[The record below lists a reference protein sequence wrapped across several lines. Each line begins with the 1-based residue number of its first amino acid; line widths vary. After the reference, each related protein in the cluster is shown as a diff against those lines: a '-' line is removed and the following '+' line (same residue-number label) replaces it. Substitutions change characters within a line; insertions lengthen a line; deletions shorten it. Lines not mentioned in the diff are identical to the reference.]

1 MGLLDDAASAISV
14 RSSHS
19 KKSRS
24 HKSSSHRH
32 RSRSRSRGH
41 HSSATGGA
49 GGALGGIA
57 ASLFGTGGGND
68 HKHHTSSSSDSD
80 RRKKKHSSTSRS
92 IFGTDHDTYKKH
104 SASRPSFFGIPTGN
118 HSNSGRSPSYY
129 KRSPRPNFVTRVVK
143 RLKRLLRDLVYYAK
157 RHPLKVFMLVVMPL
171 VTGGF
176 LTALLAKFGL
186 KLPGVL
192 TQMIGLAGRAA
203 SGDGIGAVGEAVKM
217 ASGGGGGMGN
227 VARASV
233 SVERGRDF
241 GGGSW
246 ERRSVERDIVGS
258 VGAGGGGMGWGTLA
272 AVGKFFS

>member
-32 RSRSRSRGH
+32 RSRSRSRGARSH
-41 HSSATGGA
+41 HSSAT

-57 ASLFGTGGGND
+57 ASLFGGGGGD
-68 HKHHTSSSSDSD
+68 HKHHHTSSSSDSD
-80 RRKKKHSSTSRS
+80 RRKKKHSSSRS
-92 IFGTDHDTYKKH
+92 IFGTDENNYKKN
-104 SASRPSFFGIPTGN
+104 SASRSSFFGIPTGG
-118 HSNSGRSPSYY
+118 SGSGRSPSYY
-129 KRSPRPNFVTRVVK
+129 KRSPRPNFIARVVK

-217 ASGGGGGMGN
+217 ASGGS
-227 VARASV
+227 VARTSV
-233 SVERGRDF
+233 SMERGRDV
-241 GGGSW
+241 GGSW
-246 ERRSVERDIVGS
+246 ERRHVERDIVGGS
-258 VGAGGGGMGWGTLA
+258 AGGMGWGTLA
-272 AVGKFFS
+272 AVGKMFS

>member
-41 HSSATGGA
+41 HSSSAA

-57 ASLFGTGGGND
+57 ASLFGGGND

-80 RRKKKHSSTSRS
+80 RRKKKHSSSSRS
-92 IFGTDHDTYKKH
+92 IFGTDEHTYKKN
-104 SASRPSFFGIPTGN
+104 SASRSSFFGIPTGGH
-118 HSNSGRSPSYY
+118 HSSGRSPSYY

-217 ASGGGGGMGN
+217 ASGGGGMGS

-233 SVERGRDF
+233 LVERGRDF

-258 VGAGGGGMGWGTLA
+258 GGGMGWGTLA